1 MSFHLVSKIV
11 VGVGAMLATAV
22 AAQALPLGTNPST
35 IVGYRTA
42 QYYPQPYG
50 YGPGYAPQR
59 ADPAHTC
66 EQRGGDIYR
75 IPSKHVRAIDVR
87 EVDRGIY
94 QVTLSVR
101 GQIAYCTADTRG
113 NVLGFR

>member
-1 MSFHLVSKIV
+1 MSLNLVSKIAA
-11 VGVGAMLATAV
+11 GALATLAAAV
-22 AAQALPLGTNPST
+22 AAQAFPLGTSPST
-35 IVGYRTA
+35 IIGYHEA

-50 YGPGYAPQR
+50 YGPPR

-66 EQRGGDIYR
+66 EQEGGNVYR

-87 EVDRGIY
+87 QVDRGIY